1 MTAATDLP
9 VGVIGAGGSGL
20 VAAAALRRAGVEM
33 EVLEARD
40 GVGGTWR
47 YDPDGDGSAC
57 YASLMTNTSRR
68 RTSLAQAQIPGRP
81 WEYVPHRE
89 MLAWLEGLVDREGLR
104 DHVRVGWRVARA
116 VPDGSSWVVTSDA
129 GQERRYR
136 ALVCALGVNGRPRM
150 AALPGRFTG
159 EQLHS
164 AGYREPAAFAGRD
177 VLVIGLGTS
186 GCEVAGELA
195 GAARTVHVAVR
206 TPMWTMTRRI
216 AGFPID
222 WLDNPWIARTVP
234 WSVRRRMLAIDV
246 PDHDRAP
253 VPARIAET
261 ERRCGDD
268 VIAISD
274 SLPKAARRGLVTF
287 HPDVQA
293 VDDRTVT
300 FADGVTTDVDVI
312 VHATGFDLPTGFLPP
327 ELRPGADGL
336 YRGIAH
342 PDCDGLHFVGLIEAH
357 RALLPIAE
365 TQAAWMAAVL
375 SGRLVL
381 PGVRRATAKRRAGRG
396 AAQSATSATDV
407 ISSSTTRA
415 TWRRC
420 DGTRVR
426 RRPRF

>member
-89 MLAWLEGLVDREGLR
+89 MLAYLESLVDREGLR

-164 AGYREPAAFAGRD
+164 AGYREPSAFAGRD

-195 GAARTVHVAVR
+195 DAARTVHVAVR

-216 AGFPID
+216 VGFPID

-234 WSVRRRMLAIDV
+234 WSVRRRMLAMMC
-246 PDHDRAP
+246 
-253 VPARIAET
+253 RIT
-261 ERRCGDD
+261 TGRLHRHGLPKPERRCGDD

-312 VHATGFDLPTGFLPP
+312 VHATGFDLPTDFLPP

-342 PDCDGLHFVGLIEAH
+342 PDRDGLHFVGLIEAH
-357 RALLPIAE
+357 RALLPIVE

-375 SGRLVL
+375 SGRLAL
-381 PGVRRATAKRRAGRG
+381 PESAERRRS
-396 AAQSATSATDV
+396 AAQDAARRKRDFGNRRHFLV
-407 ISSSTTRA
+407 DYGRYMAALRRDARA
-415 TWRRC
+415 
-420 DGTRVR
+420 
-426 RRPRF
+426 